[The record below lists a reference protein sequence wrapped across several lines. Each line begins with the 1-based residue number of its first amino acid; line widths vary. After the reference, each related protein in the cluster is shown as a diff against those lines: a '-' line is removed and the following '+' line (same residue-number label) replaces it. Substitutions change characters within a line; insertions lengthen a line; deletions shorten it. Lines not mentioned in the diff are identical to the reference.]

1 MEALRVG
8 YNLIEIDKIGNKY
21 EDIDETISII
31 NFLRLLNQNA
41 TIPKKIKVLG
51 LERFLSIGDREL
63 SKFVRNLLSQN
74 ASRLIQ
80 KNHIVLFPVSHISL
94 DTEPRLGRV
103 EEKPIRLVPIFGNR
117 LEQID
122 IGYFYAPFNI

>member
-1 MEALRVG
+1 MELLKSG
-8 YNLIEIDKIGNKY
+8 YHLIETDKIGKKY
-21 EDIDETISII
+21 ENINETMSII
-31 NFLRLLNQNA
+31 NFLRLLHQNA

-51 LERFLSIGDREL
+51 FERFLTIEDKEL

-74 ASRLIQ
+74 ASKFLQ
-80 KNHIVLFPVSHISL
+80 KNHVVLFPVSHISL
-94 DTEPRLGRV
+94 DAEPRLGKV

>member
-1 MEALRVG
+1 MDPLKVG
-8 YNLIEIDKIGNKY
+8 YNLVEIDKIGKKY
-21 EDIDETISII
+21 EDINEMMSII

-41 TIPKKIKVLG
+41 DIPKKIKVLG
-51 LERFLSIGDREL
+51 LERFLTIEDREL

-74 ASRLIQ
+74 ASKLLQ

-94 DTEPRLGRV
+94 DTEPRLGKV

>member
-8 YNLIEIDKIGNKY
+8 YNLIEIDKIGKKY
-21 EDIDETISII
+21 EDINEMMSII
-31 NFLRLLNQNA
+31 NFLRLLNENVN
-41 TIPKKIKVLG
+41 IPKKIKVLG
-51 LERFLSIGDREL
+51 LERFLTIEDREL

-74 ASRLIQ
+74 ASKLLQ
-80 KNHIVLFPVSHISL
+80 KNHIVLFSVSHISL